1 MVQMRNRTFDEIEVG
16 ATASVSRTL
25 TATDVEALALVAGDV
40 ETFHLDLAA
49 EVRGGPA
56 SAPGVA
62 AASLVAGLLNR
73 RLPGPGSAI
82 VGTRFTY
89 DGKLVTGDTITATVT
104 ARSKQPRGRRIE
116 FACRATN
123 AEGDLLVDGVA
134 TVAAPAE
141 RITFGAIATP
151 EIVLRRN
158 DGFARVLQRC
168 DESPPI
174 ICGVVHPCDPV
185 SLSGAIEAARR
196 RLIDPILI
204 GPEHKIRAAAE
215 AAGIDLAQYRI
226 VSEPHS
232 HAAADRA
239 VTMARYGEVDALM
252 KGSLHT
258 DELMAAVVPSSTGLR
273 TERRMSHVFVMDV
286 PAYPRLLLITDAAI
300 NIEPDLDA
308 KADICQNAIHLA
320 HIIGIAQPK
329 VAILSAAETVNQKVR
344 SSLDAA
350 ALCKMADRGQIVGG
364 VLDGPLAFDN
374 AISPE
379 ASRTK
384 GIVSPVACVADI
396 LVVPDLESGNMLAK
410 QLTYF
415 AGADGAGIVV
425 GARVPIVLTSRADS
439 VRARLYSTAV
449 LKLAAHDRRQ
459 KLMPRT

>member
-16 ATASVSRTL
+16 ATVSVSRTL
-25 TATDVEALALVAGDV
+25 TATDVEALALAAGDV

-49 EVRGGPA
+49 EVRGEPA

-62 AASLVAGLLNR
+62 AVSLVAGLINR

-89 DGKLVTGDTITATVT
+89 GGRLVTGDTVTATVT
-104 ARSKQPRGRRIE
+104 ARSKQARGRRIE
-116 FACRATN
+116 FACHATN
-123 AEGDLLVDGVA
+123 AEGEMLVEGVA

-141 RITFGAIATP
+141 RITFGDIATP

-158 DGFARVLQRC
+158 DGLARLMKRC
-168 DESPPI
+168 EEIPPVF
-174 ICGVVHPCDPV
+174 CGVVHPCDPV
-185 SLSGAIEAARR
+185 SLSGAIEAAKR

-204 GPEHKIRAAAE
+204 GPERKIREAAA
-215 AAGIDLAQYRI
+215 AAGIDLAPYRI
-226 VSEPHS
+226 VPEPHS

-239 VTMARYGEVDALM
+239 VTMARYGEVEALM

-258 DELMAAVVPSSTGLR
+258 DELMAAVVPSATGLR
-273 TERRMSHVFVMDV
+273 TDRRISHVFVMDV

-300 NIEPDLDA
+300 NIEPDLEA
-308 KADICQNAIHLA
+308 KADICQNAINLA
-320 HIIGIAQPK
+320 HIIGIAEPK
-329 VAILSAAETVNQKVR
+329 VAIMSAAETVNQKVR

-350 ALCKMADRGQIVGG
+350 ALCKMADRGQITGG
-364 VLDGPLAFDN
+364 ILDGPLAFDN

-379 ASRTK
+379 AARIK
-384 GIVSPVACVADI
+384 GIVSPVAGVADI
-396 LVVPDLESGNMLAK
+396 LLVPDLEAGNMLAK

-449 LKLAAHDRRQ
+449 LKLLAHDRRA
-459 KLMPRT
+459 KLMARD